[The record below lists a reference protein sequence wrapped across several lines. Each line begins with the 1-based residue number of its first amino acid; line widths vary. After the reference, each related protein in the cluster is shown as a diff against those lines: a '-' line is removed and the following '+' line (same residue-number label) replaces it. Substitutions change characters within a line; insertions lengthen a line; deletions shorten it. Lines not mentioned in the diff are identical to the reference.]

1 MNLDTPVEHLYLVGP
16 TYAKKLTKL
25 GIFTIGDLLFHF
37 PTRYLDY
44 RLISK
49 INLLQPEEIVTIQ
62 GTVLE
67 VKNIFTKS
75 GKRIQ
80 KGIIAD
86 ETGQVEVIWY
96 NQVFLTRVIKPG
108 MSINLSGKIGWFGN
122 KVVLESPDYEILGPT
137 TNNRQLK
144 NIHTGRLVPIY
155 PETAG
160 VSSKW
165 LRSRIVTALRLTVT
179 EITDYFPDL
188 FRQTYDLIP
197 LSSALEEIHF
207 PDDKEVLESAR
218 KRLSFDELFQIQ
230 LFSKYLRSK
239 WEKEEVGNP
248 LVVDQEKV
256 FSFMSSLPFELTNA
270 QKKAIKEI
278 LADMGKTKPMNRLLE
293 GDVGSGKTVV
303 AAIAMY
309 VTFFNG
315 YQSILMAPTEILA
328 QQHFQTINT
337 LLSGMGIN
345 VKLLTS
351 STKSKRETKEKVDV
365 IIGTHA
371 ILWEKGITKKLGL
384 VIIDEQH
391 RFGVKQRQKLK
402 AKGINPHLLSMT
414 ATPIPRTTAL
424 TLYGELD
431 LSIIDEMPQGRK
443 VVKTWVV
450 PKEKRDSAYEWIRK
464 QIKETAGQVFIICPL
479 IEESETLISVK
490 SAKTEFEYIKNVI
503 FQDLKV
509 SLIHGRQK
517 TKEKQK
523 VLDLMRDGKI
533 NILVATPV
541 VEVGIDIPNAIIMVI
556 EGAERFGLAQLHQLR
571 GRVGRGTKQSYCL
584 LFTETDKEQTLIR
597 LKAMET
603 NFIGAR
609 LAQLDLELRG
619 PGEIYGTKQ
628 HGRISLKIANLT
640 DTELLNKTKEAANS
654 VLSHLDD
661 FPLLHESLKKGKIEK
676 SVMKGD

>member
-1 MNLDTPVEHLYLVGP
+1 MTLDTPTEHLYLVGP

-49 INLLQPEEIVTIQ
+49 INLLQPEETVTIQ

-67 VKNIFTKS
+67 INNIFTKN

-80 KGIIAD
+80 KGIVVD
-86 ETGQVEVIWY
+86 ETGQIEIVWY
-96 NQVFLTRVIKPG
+96 NQPFLTRVIKPG
-108 MSINLSGKIGWFGN
+108 MSINLSGKVSWFGN
-122 KVVLESPDYEILGPT
+122 KVVLESPDYEILRPT
-137 TNNRQLK
+137 INDRQTK

-155 PETAG
+155 SETAG

-165 LRSRIVTALRLTVT
+165 LRSRIVTALKLTIP
-179 EITDYFPDL
+179 EITDHFPDS
-188 FRQTYDLIP
+188 FRQTYGLIP
-197 LSSALEEIHF
+197 LSTAFEEIHF
-207 PDDKEVLESAR
+207 PNDKEVLESAR

-256 FSFMSSLPFELTNA
+256 LSFMSSLPFELTNA

-351 STKSKRETKEKVDV
+351 STKSKREAKEKVDV

-384 VIIDEQH
+384 VVIDEQH
-391 RFGVKQRQKLK
+391 RFGVEQRQKLK
-402 AKGINPHLLSMT
+402 EKGINPHLLSMT

-431 LSIIDEMPQGRK
+431 LSIIDEMPKGRSL
-443 VVKTWVV
+443 VKTWVV
-450 PKEKRDSAYEWIRK
+450 PREKRSKAYEWVRK
-464 QIKETAGQVFIICPL
+464 QINETSGQIFIICPL
-479 IEESETLISVK
+479 IEESETMTSTK
-490 SAKTEFEYIKNVI
+490 AAKKEFEYIKSIV
-503 FQDLKV
+503 FPDFKV
-509 SLIHGRQK
+509 GLLHGRQ
-517 TKEKQK
+517 TSKEKQK
-523 VLDLMRDGKI
+523 VLSQMKKGIL
-533 NILVATPV
+533 NALVATPV
-541 VEVGIDIPNAIIMVI
+541 VEVGIDIPNAIIMII

-571 GRVGRGTKQSYCL
+571 GRVGRGIKQSYCL

-597 LKAMET
+597 LKAMEK
-603 NFIGAR
+603 NSIGAR

-640 DTELLNKTKEAANS
+640 DIVLLDKTKEAANL
-654 VLSHLDD
+654 VLSHLDN
-661 FPLLHESLKKGKIEK
+661 FPLLHESLKKGKIDK
-676 SVMKGD
+676 SIMKGD